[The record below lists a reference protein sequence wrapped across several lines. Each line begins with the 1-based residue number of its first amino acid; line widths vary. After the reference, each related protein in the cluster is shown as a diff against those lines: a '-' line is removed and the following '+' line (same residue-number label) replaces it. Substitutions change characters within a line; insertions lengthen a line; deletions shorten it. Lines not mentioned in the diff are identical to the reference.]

1 MFLFFVLSVPGSSRR
16 RRLGMYTVIFP
27 QVLNAWRF
35 SAKWTLICGFA
46 QFVVFLYYL
55 KWWRSLRWLLPL
67 VYIYFAAFLSW
78 SKALASFYFMS
89 SVSISTQPC
98 WTLAASTRCSA
109 RACRRSKYCIWILFL
124 IGFFSVF
131 LVTFIPSMK
140 WDVGIKKWFHLRW
153 VPVLIIGTTEH
164 YWSYLIRAR
173 RSCRVISVMISTG

>member
-1 MFLFFVLSVPGSSRR
+1 MFFSPSGFLVLSVPGSSQRW
-16 RRLGMYTVIFP
+16 RLGMYTVIFP

-35 SAKWTLICGFA
+35 SAKWTLICGFV

-55 KWWRSLRWLLPL
+55 KWWQSLRWLLPL

-78 SKALASFYFMS
+78 SKALASFYSIS

-109 RACRRSKYCIWILFL
+109 RLSQKQKLYLNFVLDWF
-124 IGFFSVF
+124 FFSVF
-131 LVTFIPSMK
+131 LVAFIPSMK

-153 VPVLIIGTTEH
+153 VPVLIIGTT
-164 YWSYLIRAR
+164 
-173 RSCRVISVMISTG
+173 